1 MGTAIVACK
10 IPGQTKS
17 YDLVVSTYQMCIL
30 FLFNYHKVLTLSE
43 IADHMG
49 FDEATCKKNVHS
61 LTAAKPRILVAQQQE
76 GSKDLTLKINES
88 FQSQLKR
95 ITFPV
100 PVLEAVVKK
109 EKIVQ
114 DRSHAVDAALVRIMK
129 SRKRMQVNDLRI
141 EVVTLMQNF
150 KPDIVLINKRLENLI
165 EREYMERDKNDDKWL
180 IYKA

>member
-1 MGTAIVACK
+1 
-10 IPGQTKS
+10 
-17 YDLVVSTYQMCIL
+17 
-30 FLFNYHKVLTLSE
+30 
-43 IADHMG
+43 
-49 FDEATCKKNVHS
+49 
-61 LTAAKPRILVAQQQE
+61 
-76 GSKDLTLKINES
+76 
-88 FQSQLKR
+88 
-95 ITFPV
+95 
-100 PVLEAVVKK
+100 LEAVVKK

>member
-1 MGTAIVACK
+1 
-10 IPGQTKS
+10 
-17 YDLVVSTYQMCIL
+17 MCIL
-30 FLFNYHKVLTLSE
+30 FLFNYSKVLTLSE

-61 LTAAKPRILVAQQQE
+61 LTAAKPRILLAQPQE
-76 GSKDLTLKINES
+76 GSKELTLKINAN

-141 EVVTLMQNF
+141 EVVTLM
-150 KPDIVLINKRLENLI
+150 
-165 EREYMERDKNDDKWL
+165 
-180 IYKA
+180 

>member
-1 MGTAIVACK
+1 M
-10 IPGQTKS
+10 
-17 YDLVVSTYQMCIL
+17 
-30 FLFNYHKVLTLSE
+30 
-43 IADHMG
+43 
-49 FDEATCKKNVHS
+49 
-61 LTAAKPRILVAQQQE
+61 
-76 GSKDLTLKINES
+76 
-88 FQSQLKR
+88 KR

-129 SRKRMQVNDLRI
+129 SRKRMMINELRV

-150 KPDIVLINKRLENLI
+150 KPDIVLINKRLDNLI
-165 EREYMERDKNDDKWL
+165 EREYMEKDKNDDKWL

>member
-1 MGTAIVACK
+1 M
-10 IPGQTKS
+10 
-17 YDLVVSTYQMCIL
+17 
-30 FLFNYHKVLTLSE
+30 
-43 IADHMG
+43 
-49 FDEATCKKNVHS
+49 
-61 LTAAKPRILVAQQQE
+61 
-76 GSKDLTLKINES
+76 
-88 FQSQLKR
+88 
-95 ITFPV
+95 
-100 PVLEAVVKK
+100 EAVVKK

>member
-1 MGTAIVACK
+1 M
-10 IPGQTKS
+10 
-17 YDLVVSTYQMCIL
+17 
-30 FLFNYHKVLTLSE
+30 
-43 IADHMG
+43 
-49 FDEATCKKNVHS
+49 
-61 LTAAKPRILVAQQQE
+61 
-76 GSKDLTLKINES
+76 
-88 FQSQLKR
+88 
-95 ITFPV
+95 
-100 PVLEAVVKK
+100 VKK

-180 IYKA
+180 IYKV

>member
-1 MGTAIVACK
+1 M
-10 IPGQTKS
+10 
-17 YDLVVSTYQMCIL
+17 
-30 FLFNYHKVLTLSE
+30 
-43 IADHMG
+43 
-49 FDEATCKKNVHS
+49 
-61 LTAAKPRILVAQQQE
+61 
-76 GSKDLTLKINES
+76 
-88 FQSQLKR
+88 
-95 ITFPV
+95 
-100 PVLEAVVKK
+100 VKK

>member
-1 MGTAIVACK
+1 
-10 IPGQTKS
+10 
-17 YDLVVSTYQMCIL
+17 
-30 FLFNYHKVLTLSE
+30 
-43 IADHMG
+43 
-49 FDEATCKKNVHS
+49 
-61 LTAAKPRILVAQQQE
+61 
-76 GSKDLTLKINES
+76 
-88 FQSQLKR
+88 
-95 ITFPV
+95 
-100 PVLEAVVKK
+100 VVKK